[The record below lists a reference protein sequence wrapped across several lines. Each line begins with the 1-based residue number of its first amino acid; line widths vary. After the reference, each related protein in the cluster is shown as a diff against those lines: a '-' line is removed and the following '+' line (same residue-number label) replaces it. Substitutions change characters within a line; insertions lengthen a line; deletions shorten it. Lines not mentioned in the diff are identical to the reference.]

1 MQTRT
6 DSGYNAYVQER
17 KEGRMKKKQMEQIDN
32 RTHNLFFDID
42 GTTYQNNLCDLHISA
57 LNALQQIQVNGV
69 SPEGKNSF
77 CC

>member
-1 MQTRT
+1 
-6 DSGYNAYVQER
+6 
-17 KEGRMKKKQMEQIDN
+17 MEQIDN